1 MLVVVDWDTDG
12 VPSNELGLPSEVK
25 IPEDIPEDRVADY
38 LSDTYG
44 YCVNSYCEVEP
55 MLKKLGVIEK

>member
-12 VPSNELGLPSEVK
+12 VPSNELGLPSVVK
-25 IPEDIPEDRVADY
+25 IPEYIPEYEVADY

-44 YCVNSYCEVEP
+44 YCVESYGKWDEC
-55 MLKKLGVIEK
+55 